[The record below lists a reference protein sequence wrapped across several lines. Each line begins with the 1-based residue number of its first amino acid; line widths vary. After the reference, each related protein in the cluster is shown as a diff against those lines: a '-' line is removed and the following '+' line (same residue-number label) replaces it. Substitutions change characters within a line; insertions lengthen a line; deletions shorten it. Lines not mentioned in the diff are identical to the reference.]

1 MEAAFAIGAS
11 RRLLPSL
18 GVFLVAGGLL
28 LLGWVVYSF
37 LRPGAAPYRYE
48 LIDEGSAQQFASLGL
63 PAWPDLTIGKY
74 EVRIDGID
82 KPVAVT
88 HVARRGAAAPVM
100 LDWDNRSGEP
110 LAFVDIDLTEVKT
123 LAQAISKYAPKD
135 ALVLGWW
142 DTARALHLLTGSETL
157 FDAHLGQ
164 PLIVPIAWR
173 ERDRPIEKYERE
185 FWGAPPSDVQTGRFR
200 RFTEA
205 LSADAATG
213 ATMLRELAGNR
224 EAYVAVHV
232 SDLYKLGLLHP
243 EQVGVAWKDFPMKG
257 DMHGPIGFVKRWMR
271 DNTYAAYTLHQ
282 LSDGRARVYFLT
294 NSHSGNTLLAQML
307 PLTTSRPAE
316 LQALQLVYQHA
327 GYWVYKIPPQQSGN

>member
-1 MEAAFAIGAS
+1 MEVAFATPPS

-28 LLGWVVYSF
+28 LLGWVAYSF
-37 LRPGAAPYRYE
+37 LQPGAAPYRYQ
-48 LIDEGSAQQFASLGL
+48 LVDEGDVQRFSALGL
-63 PAWPDLTIGKY
+63 SAWPDLKIGKY

-82 KPVAVT
+82 TPVAVI

-110 LAFVDIDLTEVKT
+110 LAFVDVDLAEMKT
-123 LAQAISKYAPKD
+123 LAQAISKHAPKD

-142 DTARALHLLTGSETL
+142 DTARALHLLTGNETL
-157 FDAHLGQ
+157 FNAHLGQ
-164 PLIVPIAWR
+164 PLIVPTAWR
-173 ERDRPIEKYERE
+173 ERDRPIAKYERE
-185 FWGAPPSDVQTGRFR
+185 FWGAPPSAAQIGRFR

-213 ATMLRELAGNR
+213 ASILRELAGKR

-232 SDLYKLGLLHP
+232 SDLFKIGLLHP
-243 EQVGVAWKDFPMKG
+243 DRIGVAWKDFPVKG
-257 DMHGPIGFVKRWMR
+257 DMHEPIAFVKRWMR
-271 DNTYAAYTLHQ
+271 DNNYAAYTLYE

-294 NSHSGNTLLAQML
+294 NSRSGSTLLAQML

-316 LQALQLVYQHA
+316 LQALQLVYQHG
-327 GYWVYKIPPQQSGN
+327 GYWIYRIPQQRSGD